1 MKFKGTII
9 ITDPC
14 YIMRAKH
21 HGTTPITEDDWR
33 ACDYGQNMEVLG
45 IKHYICE
52 STIYGDWSCTTY
64 ATSNPKKAVDDLA
77 EIAKYFN
84 DKYEKYGGYKGI
96 TDEQYASLRNECN
109 DKQNALNLELENIG
123 RFCADAGLVSV
134 FLLDEVRQYNPD
146 IDTWIASHPWCVT
159 TIEDFDG
166 NVEYYIDKNS
176 EAHIYGT
183 GNINFFTT
191 QTSL

>member
-14 YIMRAKH
+14 YIMRAKY
-21 HGTTPITEDDWR
+21 HGTTPITENDWR
-33 ACDYGQNMEVLG
+33 ACDCGQSMEVLG
-45 IKHYICE
+45 INTYITKD
-52 STIYGDWSCTTY
+52 TIYGDWGCTTY
-64 ATSNPKKAVDDLA
+64 KVDTDPVKIIDSMAESYAKEDHEIDFPPVTS
-77 EIAKYFN
+77 
-84 DKYEKYGGYKGI
+84 
-96 TDEQYASLRNECN
+96 
-109 DKQNALNLELENIG
+109 ELG
-123 RFCADAGLVSV
+123 KFCADAGLVSV
-134 FLLDEVRQYNPD
+134 FLLDEVRQYNPN

>member
-14 YIMRAKH
+14 YIMRSEH
-21 HGTTPITEDDWR
+21 HGITPITKNDWE
-33 ACDYGQNMEVLG
+33 ACDCGQSMEVLG

-52 STIYGDWSCTTY
+52 STLYGDWGCTTY
-64 ATSNPKKAVDDLA
+64 KVDTDPVEIIDSMA
-77 EIAKYFN
+77 EAYAKG
-84 DKYEKYGGYKGI
+84 DYEMNFSSKILK
-96 TDEQYASLRNECN
+96 
-109 DKQNALNLELENIG
+109 IG
-123 RFCADAGLVSV
+123 NFCADAGLVAV
-134 FLLDEVRQYNPD
+134 FLLDEVRKYNPD
-146 IDTWIASHPWCVT
+146 IDKWIKEHPWCVT

-166 NVEYYIDKNS
+166 NVKYYIDKNS

>member
-14 YIMRAKH
+14 YIMRAEH
-21 HGTTPITEDDWR
+21 HGTTPITKDDW
-33 ACDYGQNMEVLG
+33 AVCNYGQNMEVLG

-52 STIYGDWSCTTY
+52 STLYGDWGCTTY
-64 ATSNPKKAVDDLA
+64 KVDTDPVEIIDSMA
-77 EIAKYFN
+77 EAYAN
-84 DKYEKYGGYKGI
+84 GDYEIDFSSKVSK
-96 TDEQYASLRNECN
+96 
-109 DKQNALNLELENIG
+109 IG
-123 RFCADAGLVSV
+123 NFCADAGLVAV
-134 FLLDEVRQYNPD
+134 FLLDEVRKYNPD
-146 IDTWIASHPWCVT
+146 IDKWIKEHPGCVT

-166 NVEYYIDKNS
+166 NVEYYIDENS

-183 GNINFFTT
+183 GNIKFFTT

>member
-1 MKFKGTII
+1 MKSKGTIR

-14 YIMRAKH
+14 YIMRAEH

-33 ACDYGQNMEVLG
+33 ACDCGQNMEVLG

-52 STIYGDWSCTTY
+52 STIYGDWGCTTY
-64 ATSNPKKAVDDLA
+64 KVDTDPVKIIDIIAESYAKGDCEIDFSPVTSK
-77 EIAKYFN
+77 
-84 DKYEKYGGYKGI
+84 
-96 TDEQYASLRNECN
+96 
-109 DKQNALNLELENIG
+109 IG
-123 RFCADAGLVSV
+123 NFCADAGLVSV
-134 FLLDEVRQYNPD
+134 FLLDEVRRYNPD
-146 IDTWIASHPWCVT
+146 IDKWIKEHPWCVT

>member
-14 YIMRAKH
+14 YIIKKCIEKNPYPFPWTSDLINSPNIDEMIKQYTEWEDEHDDWTKCEYGRNMEAL
-21 HGTTPITEDDWR
+21 GISTYFTED
-33 ACDYGQNMEVLG
+33 
-45 IKHYICE
+45 
-52 STIYGDWSCTTY
+52 TIYGDWGCTTY
-64 ATSNPKKAVDDLA
+64 KISDDPKEVIDKFA
-77 EIAKYFN
+77 EA
-84 DKYEKYGGYKGI
+84 EKNEEDYGV
-96 TDEQYASLRNECN
+96 ECSKLG
-109 DKQNALNLELENIG
+109 D
-123 RFCADAGLVSV
+123 FCADAGLVAV
-134 FLLDEVRQYNPD
+134 FLLDEVRKYNPD
-146 IDTWIASHPWCVT
+146 IDKWIKEHPWCVT

>member
-14 YIMRAKH
+14 YIMRAEH

-33 ACDYGQNMEVLG
+33 ACDCGQNMEVLG

-52 STIYGDWSCTTY
+52 STIYGDWGCTTY
-64 ATSNPKKAVDDLA
+64 KVDTDPVKIIDIIAESYAKGDCEIDFSPVTSK
-77 EIAKYFN
+77 
-84 DKYEKYGGYKGI
+84 
-96 TDEQYASLRNECN
+96 
-109 DKQNALNLELENIG
+109 IG
-123 RFCADAGLVSV
+123 NFCADAGLVSV
-134 FLLDEVRQYNPD
+134 FLLDEVRKYNPD
-146 IDTWIASHPWCVT
+146 IDKWIKEHPWCVT